1 MRINVV
7 SNEYLAEK
15 FLKEIAS
22 ATSTT
27 EFEAIDR
34 SMDKHVA
41 LGTLSWGTWN
51 TVHAIWSQ
59 RYFSL

>member
-1 MRINVV
+1 MRINVA

-22 ATSTT
+22 ATSRK
-27 EFEAIDR
+27 ELDVIDR
-34 SMDKHVA
+34 SMDKNVA
-41 LGTLSWGTWN
+41 LGTLTWGTWN
-51 TVHAIWSQ
+51 TVHVVWSQ